1 MKRFIT
7 FAFTLSFA
15 LYLSSV
21 ATYAQVRN
29 GRGPVVSSGAERQG
43 HAPDINH
50 GQEHGKDA
58 VHDADHSTKE
68 SKQAHRDAKLENRIE
83 HDPELKAR
91 LTSMLPAGMD
101 LKTAA
106 SGFKNKG
113 QFIAALHVCKNLDI
127 PFADLKAKMI
137 GPPTESLGDAIHVLK
152 PTLSQPEVKKEAEKA
167 ETEAKET
174 EKPKP
179 VS

>member
-7 FAFTLSFA
+7 FVFTLSFA

-29 GRGPVVSSGAERQG
+29 GRGPVVSSGAERQS
-43 HAPDINH
+43 HAPDVN
-50 GQEHGKDA
+50 HGKDGKDA
-58 VHDADHSTKE
+58 IHDADHSTKE

-113 QFIAALHVCKNLDI
+113 QFIAALHVCKNLD
-127 PFADLKAKMI
+127 
-137 GPPTESLGDAIHVLK
+137 
-152 PTLSQPEVKKEAEKA
+152 
-167 ETEAKET
+167 
-174 EKPKP
+174 
-179 VS
+179 